1 MAKRDL
7 KIKRYTEKN
16 GTKVIQ
22 LPQARMGE
30 TMFCGMGA
38 KRAVILSKSRPTK
51 RPENLVLVDDLPE
64 IDYRKNQKVV
74 LTLVLE
80 DKGQDFTEI
89 DVLENGVIL
98 GNSIMFADGR
108 ISMLGVGRLDGL
120 HFVTKDQFV
129 NIKMTPELFRKEI
142 KGSHIYI
149 KETAEKRERLPW
161 DAKTLNYKIVGF
173 KKPVSP
179 DRFISNE

>member
-7 KIKRYTEKN
+7 KIKQYTEKN

-22 LPQARMGE
+22 LPQVRMGE
-30 TMFCGMGA
+30 TMFCGIGA

-51 RPENLVLVDDLPE
+51 RPENLVLVDDLLE
-64 IDYRKNQKVV
+64 IDYRENKKVV
-74 LTLVLE
+74 LTLKLE

-98 GNSIMFADGR
+98 GNSIMFANGR

-120 HFVTKDQFV
+120 HFITKTQFL
-129 NIKMTPELFRKEI
+129 NIKMTPAFFRKEI
-142 KGSHIYI
+142 RGSHIYI
-149 KETAEKRERLPW
+149 KETSEKRDRLPW
-161 DAKTLNYKIVGF
+161 DAKTLNYKIVGM
-173 KKPVSP
+173 KEPANP
-179 DRFISNE
+179 ERFIK